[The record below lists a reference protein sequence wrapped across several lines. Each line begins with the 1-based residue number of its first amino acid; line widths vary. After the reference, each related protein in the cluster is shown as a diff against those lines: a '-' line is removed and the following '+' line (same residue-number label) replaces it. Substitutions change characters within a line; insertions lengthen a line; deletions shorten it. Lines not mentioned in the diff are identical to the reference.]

1 MKVLILILATLS
13 LNSCAIYLKDA
24 IHGDPTKRP
33 VEENYLEAK
42 AEGFTEEEAKR
53 RALLVGNDTDE
64 TRAIKKRRRDKE
76 REARRD
82 SDAKWYEPLIF
93 WD

>member
-1 MKVLILILATLS
+1 MKIVFPILAALS
-13 LNSCAIYLKDA
+13 LSSCAIYLKDA
-24 IHGDPTKRP
+24 IHGNPTKRP

-53 RALLVGNDTDE
+53 RALLVGNDTEE

-82 SDAKWYEPLIF
+82 SDLKWYEPLIF